1 MNGYYAQLVKI
12 LRANGFELLRPG
24 KGSHEIWSKGRVA
37 LTVPFNCAS
46 RHTANSILRDA
57 GISHKF

>member
-1 MNGYYAQLVKI
+1 MNGYYAQLTKI

-24 KGSHEIWSKGRVA
+24 KGSHEIWSKGRIA

>member
-12 LRANGFELLRPG
+12 LREHGFTLLRPG
-24 KGSHEIWSKGRVA
+24 KGSHEIWSKGRIA

-46 RHTANSILRDA
+46 RHTANAILKDA
-57 GISHKF
+57 GSKQKF

>member
-1 MNGYYAQLVKI
+1 MNGYYSHLTKV
-12 LRANGFELLRPG
+12 LRANGFTLLRPG
-24 KGSHEIWSKGRVA
+24 KGSHEIWSKGRLA